1 MVQKARNAEILQTAA
16 RVFRQKGFHATRIQ
30 DIADELGMRKGS
42 LYHYI
47 SSKEDLVQGLVA
59 GVLERMIEETS
70 SILATGHSARRKL
83 AMAIEAHLRLT
94 LEDRDVWGILMREN
108 LELLNRNS
116 PADIR
121 VLVKHYES
129 LWDRLVAEGV
139 DAGEFD
145 PNLDQ
150 RVIVQALLALCT
162 GFLDWFKPDGRLP
175 VQEVARIFAEMSLRG
190 IQLPVEAK
198 GKH

>member
-1 MVQKARNAEILQTAA
+1 LVQKARNAEILQTAA
-16 RVFRQKGFHATRIQ
+16 RVFRQKGYHATRIQ

-47 SSKEDLVQGLVA
+47 SSKEDLVKGLAA
-59 GVLERMIEETS
+59 GALERMTKETS

-94 LEDRDVWGILMREN
+94 LEDRDIWGLLMREN

-121 VLVKHYES
+121 ALVRQYES

-139 DAGEFD
+139 ASGEFD
-145 PNLDQ
+145 PRLDQ
-150 RVIVQALLALCT
+150 RVVVQALLAMCT
-162 GFLDWFKPDGRLP
+162 GFLDWFRPDGRLP

-190 IQLPVEAK
+190 IQLPVESA
-198 GKH
+198 GRD

>member
-1 MVQKARNAEILQTAA
+1 
-16 RVFRQKGFHATRIQ
+16 
-30 DIADELGMRKGS
+30 
-42 LYHYI
+42 
-47 SSKEDLVQGLVA
+47 
-59 GVLERMIEETS
+59 MIEETS

-94 LEDRDVWGILMREN
+94 LEDRDIWGILMREN

-121 VLVKHYES
+121 VLVKQYES

-139 DAGEFD
+139 DSGEFD

-150 RVIVQALLALCT
+150 RVIVQALLAMCT
-162 GFLDWFKPDGRLP
+162 GFLDWFSPDGRLP
-175 VQEVARIFAEMSLRG
+175 VQEVARIFAEIGLRG
-190 IQLPVEAK
+190 IQLPVETARQD
-198 GKH
+198 